1 MRSYNELIKYLE
13 QSMSEFQNK
22 LLSMIM
28 GGLLV
33 VSMLAL
39 AKEAAVYT
47 ASKAVKEQEKKMC
60 VVIDAGHGGI
70 DPGKVGIN
78 GAQEK
83 DVNLSIAL
91 KVKQFLEANDVQVVL
106 TRDTDEGL
114 YDADS
119 TNKKVQDM
127 KQRVSLIEETD
138 PVVTVSIHQNS
149 YPEEYVHGAQ
159 VFYYETS
166 VEGKKLAEILQ
177 NRLIETVDPEN
188 KRQIK
193 ANDSYYLLKK
203 TPTPIV
209 IVECGF
215 LSNQTEAEK
224 LCSDYYQEKVAWA
237 IHLGILQYLNGI

>member
-47 ASKAVKEQEKKMC
+47 ASKAVKEQENKIC

-91 KVKQFLEANDVQVVL
+91 KVKKFLEANDVQVVL

-177 NRLIETVDPEN
+177 NRLVETVDPEN

>member
-1 MRSYNELIKYLE
+1 
-13 QSMSEFQNK
+13 MSEFQNK

-47 ASKAVKEQEKKMC
+47 ASKAVQEQDEKYC

-78 GAQEK
+78 GAKEK
-83 DVNLSIAL
+83 DINLSIAL

-114 YDADS
+114 YDADAS
-119 TNKKVQDM
+119 NQKVQDM
-127 KQRVSLIEETD
+127 KRRVSIIEETA
-138 PVVTVSIHQNS
+138 PSVTVSIHQNS

-166 VEGKKLAEILQ
+166 AEGKKLAEILQ
-177 NRLIETVDPEN
+177 TRLVDDVDPEN

-215 LSNQTEAEK
+215 LSNQEEAEK
-224 LCSDYYQEKVAWA
+224 LCSELYQEKVAWA
-237 IHLGILQYLNGI
+237 IHLGILQYLNSRD